1 MNRRTFL
8 RTGLTTGLVGSL
20 AGCTSDSDSNSTTP
34 TQTTRDST
42 TPTSEEPTTTDTE
55 TETTD
60 DEPEIDRPANYR
72 WDLQPGRND
81 ELRSRLSQYVD
92 AEVGGVVEDHPAF
105 DYSTDAD
112 RDDHTV
118 DFEALKL
125 YRDSNFDI
133 MAQNQSMTPLERIVD
148 AFVEDGL
155 YEDAKGEE
163 FYNNDVDAPQSY
175 NVEGWLNADTV
186 EDSLDYGHSL
196 LVSIAYNEGQN
207 FSMDQQAMAL
217 REAYKRH
224 HDFDVLAWE
233 APMEMG
239 SLTTG
244 MMYSPDDD
252 TVRTLNMGDT
262 AWQTETSR
270 QLHAPI
276 NDWEVTQEDAGQHH
290 PILFHTDDW
299 DRQGISFED
308 AKDEALTM
316 IFGVGT
322 DNYLDYNRD
331 ESTSGIVNNITATTG
346 TTEQLTRTLLDYNTL
361 EDVAEFE
368 DIRNLASFATGK
380 YIQDPTINGVI
391 DTINPET
398 GEYDEYFGGEFAFYE
413 VADETI
419 VRDVKSDQSG
429 EYDNFGQTYDA
440 LAAN

>member
-8 RTGLTTGLVGSL
+8 RTGLTTGLVGGL

-34 TQTTRDST
+34 TKTTRDST

-72 WDLQPGRND
+72 WDLRPGRND

-105 DYSTDAD
+105 DYSTDSD

-133 MAQNQSMTPLERIVD
+133 MAQSQSMTPLERIID

-163 FYNNDVDAPQSY
+163 FYNNDVNAPQSY
-175 NVEGWLNADTV
+175 DVEGWLNADTV

-196 LVSIAYNEGQN
+196 LVSIAYNEGQH

-233 APMEMG
+233 VPMEMG

-276 NDWEVTQEDAGQHH
+276 DDWEVTQDGAGQHH
-290 PILFHTDDW
+290 PILFHTDEW
-299 DRQGISFED
+299 GRQGIGFEEAKTRANGMVFGIGADEQYKFSKIMDTD
-308 AKDEALTM
+308 ATGLAD
-316 IFGVGT
+316 
-322 DNYLDYNRD
+322 
-331 ESTSGIVNNITATTG
+331 NITMTTG
-346 TTEQLTRTLLDYNTL
+346 ATEQLTRTMLDYNTL
-361 EDVAEFE
+361 AVF
-368 DIRNLASFATGK
+368 RRSW
-380 YIQDPTINGVI
+380 I
-391 DTINPET
+391 DESR
-398 GEYDEYFGGEFAFYE
+398 A
-413 VADETI
+413 VSADQ
-419 VRDVKSDQSG
+419 KS
-429 EYDNFGQTYDA
+429 A
-440 LAAN
+440 LSCS